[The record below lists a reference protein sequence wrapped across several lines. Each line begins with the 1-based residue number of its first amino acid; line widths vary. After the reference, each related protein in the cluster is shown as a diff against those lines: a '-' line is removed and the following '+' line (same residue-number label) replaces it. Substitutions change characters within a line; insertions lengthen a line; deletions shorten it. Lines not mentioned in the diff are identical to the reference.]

1 MVVIYG
7 MIFNVDLKRGKKFMQ
22 REQIKAELQDSNR
35 EFESLKLKFEK
46 VQVREKQ
53 IRTRII
59 QERGI
64 QD

>member
-7 MIFNVDLKRGKKFMQ
+7 MIFNVDLKRGKKFLQ

-46 VQVREKQ
+46 VQVREK
-53 IRTRII
+53 
-59 QERGI
+59 
-64 QD
+64 